1 MKKAKIL
8 YWILVTTCMCT
19 ISVQIQGKMSSY
31 MQERCTHL
39 KEYTY
44 FKSYNQNHFFN
55 QFKLSEVWSNG
66 VPYYRLFAPEERI
79 EVRVNKEQTMA
90 SVYYLGKSVSFKIGG
105 FISTKANLYLSDLTG
120 DNFPELIYE
129 EPISGADSSVGNC
142 VVIELRTMKQ
152 LIAQDKTNKL
162 LKNIKVEQVRQ
173 DGDKI
178 TCKVIDSNHHIYF
191 GQAKGNCL
199 GNSTDVIDSGGNLTV
214 EYDASVQKLK
224 AYTCFTLPGCKDNS
238 FLGDIC
244 AYYAYDVMTQ
254 KFELE
259 SDYIVTLWEPLN
271 E

>member
-55 QFKLSEVWSNG
+55 QFKLSEVWSKG

-191 GQAKGNCL
+191 GQVNGNCL

-224 AYTCFTLPGCKDNS
+224 AYACFTLPGCKDNS